1 MSTFVIDLIIQ
12 TEVATPVYSHV
23 DILDA
28 VEKTLQDDL
37 RPAFPGKA
45 SAFRYTPTSPLPAGA
60 ATLTDKHLVG
70 VVSSPLPAGAATLT
84 DKHLVGVVS
93 SLFPRVRPP

>member
-23 DILDA
+23 DIFDA

-37 RPAFPGKA
+37 
-45 SAFRYTPTSPLPAGA
+45 RYTPTSPLPAGA

-70 VVSSPLPAGAATLT
+70 VVFEVDDLRLLNNGYI
-84 DKHLVGVVS
+84 K
-93 SLFPRVRPP
+93 R